1 LHHDEFYFIVV
12 LLIKSGK
19 KIMNNQQL
27 ERFNLLSQKVI
38 DENASF
44 NELKELKEILSSF
57 NNLVGSSLPQ
67 VIINFNQYMR
77 ASQTSL

>member
-1 LHHDEFYFIVV
+1 
-12 LLIKSGK
+12 
-19 KIMNNQQL
+19 MNNQQL